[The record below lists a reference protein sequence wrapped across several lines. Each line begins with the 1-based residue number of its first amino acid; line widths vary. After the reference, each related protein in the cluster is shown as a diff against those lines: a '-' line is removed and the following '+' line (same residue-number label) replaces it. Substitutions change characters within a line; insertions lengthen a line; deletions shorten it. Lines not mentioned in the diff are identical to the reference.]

1 MDKILIIDD
10 DKEFIEELKEFLK
23 GYNIVEALNASKALA
38 EIKRPNDIG
47 LIFLDM
53 RLPDMDGIELLK
65 KIKKIQPDIKIII
78 ITGYGS
84 KEIVLEALH
93 NKADDYIEKPL
104 ELANV
109 RFLVDKF
116 LCGNKQD
123 KILDLDDKIAKIE
136 DYLEINVFKKITLV
150 DVANYLCLSPKYLSR
165 VFFEKKKIRF
175 TDLRLKIK
183 IGKAKELLKK
193 GYLVGQIADK
203 LGYENTESF
212 TRQFKKVTGVNPL
225 AFKKKVKLKNGKK

>member
-1 MDKILIIDD
+1 MPKILIVDD
-10 DKEFIEELKEFLK
+10 NKEFVSEFKEFLE
-23 GYNIVEALNASKALA
+23 GYDVVEALSANEAL
-38 EIKRPNDIG
+38 ERIKKPNDIS

-65 KIKKIQPDIKIII
+65 KVKKIQPNVKVII

-93 NKADDYIEKPL
+93 HKADDYVEKPL
-104 ELANV
+104 ELANI
-109 RFLVDKF
+109 RLLADKF
-116 LCGNKQD
+116 LNVTKQNEV
-123 KILDLDDKIAKIE
+123 LDLDGKIAKIE
-136 DYLEINVFKKITLV
+136 NYVEANIFKKITLV

-175 TDLRLKIK
+175 TDLRLRIK
-183 IGKAKELLKK
+183 ISKAKELLRS

-212 TRQFKKVTGVNPL
+212 TRQFKKVAGVNPL
-225 AFKKKVKLKNGKK
+225 EFKKNIKTKNGKK